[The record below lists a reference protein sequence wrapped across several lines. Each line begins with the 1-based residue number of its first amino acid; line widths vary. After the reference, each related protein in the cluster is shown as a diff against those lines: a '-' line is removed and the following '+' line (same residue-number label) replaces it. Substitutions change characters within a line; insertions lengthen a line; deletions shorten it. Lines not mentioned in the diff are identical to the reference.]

1 MLAPNGTEWLTKGG
15 RGPEMVLGRN
25 AIEHLNLFA
34 ELFPPIADVK
44 AAIVEDAHSVRQ
56 ILNVASADQRV
67 LVLVNGSK
75 EQLATAQET
84 LKPVASDDRIIGRF
98 HFDFEA
104 NNEWRKF
111 ITGANDEPGIM
122 LVSPGEFGLQG
133 TVLQQL
139 PLDCPTPELINALL
153 AANSTFANST
163 AKKVY
168 SEHVSKG
175 QKLGINFEAPV
186 PYGEDR
192 DGDGEID
199 RGGSNGRSRGPS
211 RR

>member
-1 MLAPNGTEWLTKGG
+1 
-15 RGPEMVLGRN
+15 MVLGRN
-25 AIEHLNLFA
+25 AIERLNLFA
-34 ELFPPIADVK
+34 ALFPPIADVK

-67 LVLVNGSK
+67 LVLVHGSQ

-84 LKPVASDDRIIGRF
+84 MKAVANDDRIIGRF
-98 HFDFEA
+98 HFDFEEG
-104 NNEWRKF
+104 NEWRKS
-111 ITGANDEPGIM
+111 ITGANDGPGIM
-122 LVSPGEFGLQG
+122 LVSPGEFGLKG
-133 TVLQQL
+133 TVIQQL
-139 PLDCPTPELINALL
+139 PLNSPTPELIKALL
-153 AANSTFANST
+153 TANSTFANNT

-168 SEHVSKG
+168 SEHVSNG
-175 QKLGINFEAPV
+175 QKLGIKFEAAV

-199 RGGSNGRSRGPS
+199 HGDSGGRPRGPS